1 MRLDGRRALVTG
13 GSAGIGLAI
22 ARALAAEGAQVILA
36 GRDLARAE
44 AAAAS
49 LPGAAAI
56 AADLSQSAGQE
67 QLIEEVTRRWPDL
80 ALLVNNAGMQVT
92 LPATGIGDAG
102 LADRMR
108 AEVALNLTAPA
119 LLTLGLMPV
128 LARQDAAAVVNISS
142 GLAIAPK
149 RSAPVYCATKAALRN
164 LTRGLRYRCED
175 AAPSIRMVDVVMSYA
190 DTAMTAGRP
199 GKKLS
204 ADAAA
209 AAVLAGLRRDR
220 EVIWVGKT
228 QVLSWLDRLA
238 PRLAAGILRNG

>member
-67 QLIEEVTRRWPDL
+67 QLIGEGTRRWPDL